1 MKSILKVPSC
11 LIVLLFI
18 ASCGNR
24 TNDRINND
32 FYFIIEGEVD
42 SFNSKTNTFTR
53 SYTSRKSSIQIEFSN
68 KEKSE
73 LKTIFKEVDFLNFPD
88 EFECSED
95 ASFSLP
101 AFKTTIELYD
111 GELIKK
117 VVQTDYCD
125 RKINQEASDLFDEIS
140 SRIWKIIKSEKHI
153 KSMELYRF
161 DLLLNTVE

>member
-1 MKSILKVPSC
+1 M
-11 LIVLLFI
+11 
-18 ASCGNR
+18 
-24 TNDRINND
+24 NND

-53 SYTSRKSSIQIEFSN
+53 SYTSKQSSIQIELSN

-73 LKTIFKEVDFLNFPD
+73 LKTIFKEVGFLNFPG

-101 AFKTTIELYD
+101 AFKTIIELYD

-125 RKINQEASDLFDEIS
+125 RKINQKASDLFDEIS
-140 SRIWKIIKSEKHI
+140 SRIWKFLNNKEQVQN
-153 KSMELYRF
+153 MEPT
-161 DLLLNTVE
+161 DLIFF